1 MKTELVYLK
10 SLFGVVK
17 AFLSIVFFIS
27 KNKMRHPSGMTRLNS
42 SAGTLLR
49 SGQQWQQ

>member
-17 AFLSIVFFIS
+17 AFLSIVF
-27 KNKMRHPSGMTRLNS
+27 L
-42 SAGTLLR
+42 SAKTKR
-49 SGQQWQQ
+49 ATPPEWRV